1 MKLLLA
7 PILALCALSTLQAQ
21 EAVRP
26 FGAPAGQNG
35 GGNQIIKEPPPP
47 VIINNKPADKLTD
60 DEATDFLQQKVK
72 TVTQDDRQVKLIHIA
87 PGYPITLFFDEK
99 PSDVILG
106 DKKMIGAQIVQN
118 GLVLTADA
126 RNGDTSMQVLFGP
139 ERDYIYHIFIEPNF
153 KDAETSIKIVSGSD
167 PGPGGGGGA
176 AASSGTNGLNIP
188 YISQVLSNYDAMDS
202 EGGIDH
208 QGIRRTQIF
217 RHSNIT
223 GFTYYDIY
231 QFADGTVALTFA
243 YRNSYDS
250 AYRFDESRLRVTIGS
265 EMYVP
270 DYVSLNKTILGSDE
284 ATGGFLVL
292 AKPAFSMKQTFELNW
307 K

>member
-1 MKLLLA
+1 MKLLLV
-7 PILALCALSTLQAQ
+7 PILTLCALASLPAQ

-26 FGAPAGQNG
+26 FGNAGNG
-35 GGNQIIKEPPPP
+35 QGQGGTQIIKEPPPP
-47 VIINNKPADKLTD
+47 VIIDNKPADKLTD
-60 DEATDFLQQKVK
+60 DETTDFLQEKIK
-72 TVTQDDRQVKLIHIA
+72 TITQEDRQVKLIHIA

-99 PSDVILG
+99 PSDVIMG

-118 GLVLTADA
+118 GLVLTAQA

-153 KDAETSIKIVSGSD
+153 LDAETSIKIVSGSG
-167 PGPGGGGGA
+167 GPTGGGGA
-176 AASSGTNGLNIP
+176 ASSGPSGLNIP
-188 YISQVLSNYDAMDS
+188 YISQVLSNFDAMNA
-202 EGGIDH
+202 EGGIDR

-217 RHSNIT
+217 RHSNVT

-231 QFADGTVALTFA
+231 QFSDGTVALTFA

-250 AYRFDESRLRVTIGS
+250 SYRFDESRLRVTIGS

-270 DYVSLNKTILGSDE
+270 DYVSLNKTILSAGE

-292 AKPAFSMKQTFELNW
+292 SRPAFSLKQIFELNW